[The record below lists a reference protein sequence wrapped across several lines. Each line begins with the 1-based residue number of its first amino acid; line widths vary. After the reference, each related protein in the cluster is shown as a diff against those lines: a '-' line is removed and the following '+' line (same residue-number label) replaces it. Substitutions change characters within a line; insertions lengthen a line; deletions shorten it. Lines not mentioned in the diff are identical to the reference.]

1 MDFVKVTGTSFV
13 RDIHS
18 MALSN
23 VDQNEQNEYY
33 ARVLM
38 LQNQK
43 EGLNK
48 VNEEISQLKSDM
60 SEIKALLA
68 QLLIKQ

>member
-1 MDFVKVTGTSFV
+1 MLVKVTGTSFV
-13 RDIHS
+13 RDTSS
-18 MALSN
+18 MVLNNTDEAAK
-23 VDQNEQNEYY
+23 NEYY
-33 ARVLM
+33 ARVRM
-38 LQNQK
+38 MQNQK